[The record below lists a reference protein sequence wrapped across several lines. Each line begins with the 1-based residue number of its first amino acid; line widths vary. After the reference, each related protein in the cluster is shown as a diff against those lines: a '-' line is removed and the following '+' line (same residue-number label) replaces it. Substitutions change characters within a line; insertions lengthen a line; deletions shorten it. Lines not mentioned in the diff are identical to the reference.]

1 MSLSRRLYRSLREL
15 LPELLLPER
24 LFPELLRLSMGKEE
38 EEDEDDPNESLDE
51 DRLEREPDP
60 ERRDDPDRPDVILE
74 ETSGSAPL
82 ADQSAIPAAGH
93 FMRSRTESI
102 AAIWP
107 G

>member
-1 MSLSRRLYRSLREL
+1 
-15 LPELLLPER
+15 
-24 LFPELLRLSMGKEE
+24 MGKEE

>member
-1 MSLSRRLYRSLREL
+1 
-15 LPELLLPER
+15 
-24 LFPELLRLSMGKEE
+24 
-38 EEDEDDPNESLDE
+38 
-51 DRLEREPDP
+51 
-60 ERRDDPDRPDVILE
+60 VILE